1 MAREERIRADGTVE
15 CLVNDRAVATSA
27 PASTVALDFLRA
39 RERLSGVKEGCREG
53 DCGACTVL
61 LGELRGDHVDYR
73 SVCSCLLPIGDA
85 HGKHLVTVEGLTQ
98 ADGLS
103 PVQRLLVDEGGVQ
116 CGFCTPGFVV
126 SLTGYLLSGGTLS
139 GDAAVESVG
148 GNLCRCT
155 GHVPIVRAARRLVD
169 TLDVAEGGDRLGAL
183 VALGAVPAYFLEVPG
198 RLASLAAGG
207 DDPERF
213 PAVDP
218 GRPLVAGGTD
228 AYVGGAFSLPGQ
240 RVQLIADW
248 QRGAH
253 VTEDATTLRIP
264 ATASIEHLRESPIV
278 RRRLPELVA
287 ALDLFGSAPI
297 RHRATVGG
305 NLVTASPIGDL
316 TCLLMALDATL
327 VLRGGPSRRT
337 LPLRELY
344 TGYKQLA
351 KDPAELVEAVVVPK
365 PGPQARVSYE
375 KVSRRRHLDIASVNS
390 TMVANVEGH
399 TLSAVSISAGGVG
412 PTMLL
417 LRATAAALEG
427 RPLDARAVTEALRLA
442 QTEIAPISDVRGS
455 AAYKRLLLRQL
466 IAAHLDRLVPGV
478 VTASVLP

>member
-1 MAREERIRADGTVE
+1 MDGTVE

-27 PASTVALDFLRA
+27 PASGVVLDFLRA
-39 RERLSGVKEGCREG
+39 HERLSGVKEGCREG

-61 LGELRGDHVDYR
+61 LGELRGDRVDYR
-73 SVCSCLLPIGDA
+73 AVCSCLLPIGDA
-85 HGKHLVTVEGLTQ
+85 HGKHLVTVEGLTL
-98 ADGLS
+98 ADALS

-126 SLTGYLLSGGTLS
+126 SLTGYLLSGGPLS
-139 GDAAVESVG
+139 RDAAVESVG

-155 GHVPIVRAARRLVD
+155 GHVPIVRAARRLVES
-169 TLDVAEGGDRLGAL
+169 LDVAEGGARLDAL
-183 VALGAVPAYFLEVPG
+183 VALGAVPAYLLEVPA
-198 RLASLAAGG
+198 RLAALAAGG
-207 DDPERF
+207 GPEQT
-213 PAVDP
+213 PEIDP

-240 RVQLIADW
+240 PVQRIADW
-248 QRGAH
+248 QRDTR
-253 VTEDATTLRIP
+253 VSEDAITLRIP
-264 ATASIEHLRESPIV
+264 AAATIEDLRESPIV
-278 RRRLPELVA
+278 RRHLPELVV
-287 ALDLFGSAPI
+287 ALELFGSVPI

-327 VLRGGPSRRT
+327 VLRAGPTERMV
-337 LPLRELY
+337 PLRSLY
-344 TGYKQLA
+344 TGYKELA
-351 KDPAELVEAVVVPK
+351 KGPAELVESVVVPK
-365 PGPQARVSYE
+365 PGPQTRVSYE

-390 TMVANVEGH
+390 TMVANVEGD

-427 RPLDARAVTEALRLA
+427 RPLDEGTVAAALQAA
-442 QTEIAPISDVRGS
+442 QAEIAPISDVRGS

>member
-1 MAREERIRADGTVE
+1 VGREELVRTEGAVD
-15 CLVNDRAVATSA
+15 CLVNDRAVTAST

-39 RERLSGVKEGCREG
+39 HERLSGVKEGCREG

-61 LGELRGDHVDYR
+61 LGELRGDHVNYR
-73 SVCSCLLPIGDA
+73 AVCACLLPLGDA
-85 HGKHLVTVEGLTQ
+85 HGKHLVTVEGLTH
-98 ADGLS
+98 AGGLS

-126 SLTGYLLSGGTLS
+126 SLTGYLLGADDPS
-139 GDAAVESVG
+139 GDAAVEAVG

-155 GHVPIVRAARRLVD
+155 GHVPIVRAARRLVES
-169 TLDVAEGGDRLGAL
+169 LDLPADGDRLRAL
-183 VALGAVPAYFLEVPG
+183 VDLGAVPAYFLEVPA
-198 RLASLAAGG
+198 RLAALGSGG
-207 DDPERF
+207 DGPEQV
-213 PAVDP
+213 PEVDP
-218 GRPLVAGGTD
+218 DRPLVAGGTD

-240 RVQLIADW
+240 RVQRIADW
-248 QRGAH
+248 QRGAR
-253 VTEDATTLRIP
+253 VSEDATALWIP
-264 ATASIEHLRESPIV
+264 ATATIEDLRESPIV
-278 RRRLPELVA
+278 RRHLPELVA
-287 ALDLFGSAPI
+287 ALELFGSAPI

-316 TCLLMALDATL
+316 TCLLMALDATV
-327 VLRGGPSRRT
+327 VLRDGPSQRT
-337 LPLRELY
+337 LPLRSLY

-351 KDPAELVEAVVVPK
+351 KRPSELVESVVVRK
-365 PGPQARVSYE
+365 PGPHTRVSYE

-390 TMVANVEGH
+390 TMVAEVQGDA
-399 TLSAVSISAGGVG
+399 LSGVSISAGGVG

-417 LRATAAALEG
+417 LRAAAAALEG
-427 RPLDARAVTEALRLA
+427 RRLDEGAVAAALQAA